1 MISGYANTLFRT
13 AYSFSAILQAGE
25 KEPVT
30 VIRAGKMLDVRSGKL
45 ITNQVI
51 VVKGD
56 RIESVNPTE
65 IPEKVELLDL
75 QQLTLLPGLIDTHTH
90 LTYDADNYWLDLGR
104 HPHATAAAYSMVGAK
119 NARITLLAGFTTV
132 RDLGACC
139 F

>member
-56 RIESVNPTE
+56 RIESVTPTQL
-65 IPEKVELLDL
+65 PEKEELLDL
-75 QQLTLLPGLIDTHTH
+75 QRLTLLPGLIDTHTH
-90 LTYDADNYWLDLGR
+90 LVEASNNEQ
-104 HPHATAAAYSMVGAK
+104 A
-119 NARITLLAGFTTV
+119 
-132 RDLGACC
+132 
-139 F
+139 